1 MGGVIGEISGANQRQ
16 ARAAGRAAQAQEAQ
30 AQENL
35 AFARESRDEAVGAAR
50 GTPEEIRRF
59 EAGLASQEANIG
71 REEALL
77 GAIDPALIEASGQ
90 VLKLLRGEEAS
101 VIDPVRKNRQR
112 QRQKLLD
119 SLREQFG
126 PGAESSS
133 AGVQALTAFD
143 AETSNV
149 IANAQQSSIG
159 QLFGAT
165 SSLLPSVS
173 NSRGQA
179 ASRLQS
185 AIGGRQQQLS
195 SAFLGGGQLALQA
208 GQGAQQAAG
217 SRFVQDQLRGQQIQG
232 IGSDIFQG
240 ALTLGSAGLA
250 GGSSLGSLFGGGGST
265 ALAAGTSGASQFGS
279 PTSQSL
285 QGLFR

>member
-1 MGGVIGEISGANQRQ
+1 MGSAIGEVTGANKRQ
-16 ARAAGRAAQAQEAQ
+16 ARAAGQAAQAQERQ

-35 AFARESRDEAVGAAR
+35 AFAKESQKGAVEAAR

-77 GAIDPALIEASGQ
+77 GSIDPALIEASNQ

-101 VIDPVRKNRQR
+101 VLDPVKKNRAR

-143 AETSNV
+143 AETDNV
-149 IANAQQSSIG
+149 ISNAQQSSIG

-173 NSRGQA
+173 NSRGLS
-179 ASRLQS
+179 ASRLQG
-185 AIGGRQQQLS
+185 ALGDRQGRLS
-195 SAFLGGGQLALQA
+195 NAFLGGGQLVQQA
-208 GQGAQQAAG
+208 GQGAVQAAG

-240 ALTLGSAGLA
+240 ALAAGTA
-250 GGSSLGSLFGGGGST
+250 GASEALGGGSF
-265 ALAAGTSGASQFGS
+265 LGNLLGGT
-279 PTSQSL
+279 
-285 QGLFR
+285 RKK

>member
-1 MGGVIGEISGANQRQ
+1 MGSVIGEVTGANQRQ
-16 ARAAGRAAQAQEAQ
+16 ARAAGQAAQAQERQ

-35 AFARESRDEAVGAAR
+35 AFAKESQQGAVDAAR
-50 GTPEEIRRF
+50 GTPEQIRQF
-59 EAGLASQEANIG
+59 EAGLRNQEANIG

-77 GAIDPALIEASGQ
+77 GSIDPALMEASNQ

-101 VIDPVRKNRQR
+101 VLDPVKKNRAR
-112 QRQKLLD
+112 QRQKLMD

-143 AETSNV
+143 AETDNV
-149 IANAQQSSIG
+149 ISNAQQQSIG

-173 NSRGQA
+173 NSRGLS
-179 ASRLQS
+179 ASRLQG
-185 AIGGRQQQLS
+185 ALGDQQGRLS
-195 SAFLGGGQLALQA
+195 NAFLGGGQLVNQA

-217 SRFVQDQLRGQQIQG
+217 SRFVQSQLRGQQIQG

-240 ALTLGSAGLA
+240 ALAVGTAGISEAA
-250 GGSSLGSLFGGGGST
+250 GGGSLFGNLFGGK
-265 ALAAGTSGASQFGS
+265 
-279 PTSQSL
+279 
-285 QGLFR
+285 